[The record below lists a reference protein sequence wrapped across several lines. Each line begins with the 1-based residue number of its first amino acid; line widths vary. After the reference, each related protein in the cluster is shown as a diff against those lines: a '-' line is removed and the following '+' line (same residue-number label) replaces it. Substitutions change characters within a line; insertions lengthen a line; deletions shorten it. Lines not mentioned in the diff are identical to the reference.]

1 MIGQSDKMG
10 AYPASRPYT
19 PADLAATVYRSL
31 GIDPDTELRDRL
43 DRPIRLCTGEPI
55 APLFD
60 GTTSPG

>member
-10 AYPASRPYT
+10 AYPASRPYR

-55 APLFD
+55 TPLFD
-60 GTTSPG
+60 GTTAPG

>member
-19 PADLAATVYRSL
+19 PADLAATIYRSL

-43 DRPIRLCTGEPI
+43 DRPDPALHRRADHSALRRFHL
-55 APLFD
+55 AR
-60 GTTSPG
+60 